1 MGLETDITG
10 TLVIPA
16 KVETIGEFA
25 FRLTKLTGLDL
36 SRAVSLVTIG
46 KRAFGEANLE
56 TIGEFAFYK
65 TKLTGLDLSQAA
77 SLVTIGKRAFGE
89 IYNLKGTLVIP
100 AKVETI
106 GEFAFYKTILT
117 SLDLSQA
124 ALLVTIGKRAFGDTK
139 LTGKIETPFKVPT
152 YTKSGS
158 TASFPSGVTIVKG

>member
-1 MGLETDITG
+1 MGIGVRAFARTKLTRLDLSGAASLVTIGDTAFLETDITG

-25 FRLTKLTGLDL
+25 FNKTMLT
-36 SRAVSLVTIG
+36 S
-46 KRAFGEANLE
+46 
-56 TIGEFAFYK
+56 
-65 TKLTGLDLSQAA
+65 LDLSQAA

-89 IYNLKGTLVIP
+89 IYNLKGMLVIP

-124 ALLVTIGKRAFGDTK
+124 ASLVTIGKRAFGDTK

>member
-1 MGLETDITG
+1 MEDIPEDFLADTTKLTGTLKLGAAVKTIGVRAFARTKLTRLDLSDATSLVTIGDTAFLETDITG

-36 SRAVSLVTIG
+36 SQAVS
-46 KRAFGEANLE
+46 
-56 TIGEFAFYK
+56 
-65 TKLTGLDLSQAA
+65 
-77 SLVTIGKRAFGE
+77 
-89 IYNLKGTLVIP
+89 
-100 AKVETI
+100 
-106 GEFAFYKTILT
+106 
-117 SLDLSQA
+117 
-124 ALLVTIGKRAFGDTK
+124 LVTIGKRAFGDTK

>member
-1 MGLETDITG
+1 MGIGDTAFLETDITG

-36 SRAVSLVTIG
+36 SQAVSVVTIG
-46 KRAFGEANLE
+46 KRAFGETNLE
-56 TIGEFAFYK
+56 
-65 TKLTGLDLSQAA
+65 
-77 SLVTIGKRAFGE
+77 
-89 IYNLKGTLVIP
+89 GTLVIP

-106 GEFAFYKTILT
+106 GEFAFYKTMLT

-124 ALLVTIGKRAFGDTK
+124 ASLVTIGKRAFGDTK

-152 YTKSGS
+152 YIKSGS
-158 TASFPSGVTIVKG
+158 TASFPSGVTNVKGKI

>member
-1 MGLETDITG
+1 MGGDTAFLETDITG

-36 SRAVSLVTIG
+36 SQAVSLVTIG
-46 KRAFGEANLE
+46 KRAFGETNLE
-56 TIGEFAFYK
+56 GTLVIPARVKTIGEFAFYK
-65 TKLTGLDLSQAA
+65 TMLTSLDLSQAA
-77 SLVTIGKRAFGE
+77 SLV
-89 IYNLKGTLVIP
+89 IP
-100 AKVETI
+100 AKVKTI

-124 ALLVTIGKRAFGDTK
+124 ASLVTIGKRAFGDTK

>member
-1 MGLETDITG
+1 MGIGEFAFRLTKPTGLDLSQAVSLVTIGKRAFGETNLEG

-25 FRLTKLTGLDL
+25 F
-36 SRAVSLVTIG
+36 
-46 KRAFGEANLE
+46 
-56 TIGEFAFYK
+56 YK
-65 TKLTGLDLSQAA
+65 TMLTSLDLSQAA

-89 IYNLKGTLVIP
+89 ISNLEGTLVIP
-100 AKVETI
+100 AKVKTI

-124 ALLVTIGKRAFGDTK
+124 ASLVTIGKRAFGDTK